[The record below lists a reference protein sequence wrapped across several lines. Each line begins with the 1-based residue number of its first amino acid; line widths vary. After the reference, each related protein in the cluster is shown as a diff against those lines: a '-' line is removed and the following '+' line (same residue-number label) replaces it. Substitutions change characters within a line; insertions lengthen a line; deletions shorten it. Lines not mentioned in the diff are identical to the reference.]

1 MKHQTN
7 IAGEWRI
14 GDIVIENREIERP
27 HFCTAK
33 WPAVPHF
40 CTATLI
46 VVDQVYNDGSFDYEC
61 PSSGVE
67 KRSPQTRF
75 TNISEMKRALG
86 RV

>member
-27 HFCTAK
+27 HFCTA
-33 WPAVPHF
+33 
-40 CTATLI
+40 TLI
-46 VVDQVYNDGSFDYEC
+46 VVDQVYNDGSFDYKC
-61 PSSGVE
+61 PSWGVE

-75 TNISEMKRALG
+75 TNISKMKRALG

>member
-27 HFCTAK
+27 HFCTA
-33 WPAVPHF
+33 
-40 CTATLI
+40 TLI

-61 PSSGVE
+61 PSSGGVE

-75 TNISEMKRALG
+75 TNISKMKRALG